1 MEIHIFMTLQRMAK
15 QGASLQ
21 NYNNELV
28 KSMEVTKT
36 ECEFYQMK
44 KYITGVSEEKSSVK

>member
-1 MEIHIFMTLQRMAK
+1 MHIFMTLQRMAK

-28 KSMEVTKT
+28 KSMEVTKNRVR
-36 ECEFYQMK
+36 
-44 KYITGVSEEKSSVK
+44 ILSNEKIQFRS

>member
-1 MEIHIFMTLQRMAK
+1 MTLQRMAK

-28 KSMEVTKT
+28 KSMEVIKT
-36 ECEFYQMK
+36 ECEFYQLK

>member
-1 MEIHIFMTLQRMAK
+1 MTLQRMAK

-28 KSMEVTKT
+28 KSMEVTKNRVR
-36 ECEFYQMK
+36 
-44 KYITGVSEEKSSVK
+44 ILSNEKIQFRS

>member
-1 MEIHIFMTLQRMAK
+1 MTLQRMAK

-28 KSMEVTKT
+28 KSMEVTKNRVL
-36 ECEFYQMK
+36 
-44 KYITGVSEEKSSVK
+44 ILSNEKIQLRS

>member
-1 MEIHIFMTLQRMAK
+1 MEIHNFMTLQRMAK

-44 KYITGVSEEKSSVK
+44 KNISGVSEEKISVK

>member
-1 MEIHIFMTLQRMAK
+1 MTLQRMAK

-28 KSMEVTKT
+28 KSMEVTKNRVR
-36 ECEFYQMK
+36 
-44 KYITGVSEEKSSVK
+44 ILSNEKIHLRS

>member
-1 MEIHIFMTLQRMAK
+1 MTLQRMAK

-28 KSMEVTKT
+28 KSMEVTKNRVR
-36 ECEFYQMK
+36 
-44 KYITGVSEEKSSVK
+44 ILSNEKIQLRS